1 MGGTEK
7 VQWNRSKV
15 KHFGKTKNCP
25 LRVRAI
31 SQSKR
36 QNIQSST
43 YFSHRLRLDCFFFR
57 RGQAVVEAK

>member
-7 VQWNRSKV
+7 VRWLV
-15 KHFGKTKNCP
+15 KLSGKTKICP

-31 SQSKR
+31 SRSKR

-43 YFSHRLRLDCFFFR
+43 NFSHRLRLNCFFR